1 MLISHLILAIA
12 WIVYCVLHS
21 LLAATGI
28 KQRIQKTM
36 KRSFRFYRLGY
47 TIFSFA
53 GLVAILIYQFTIK
66 STLLFIPSILTQTIA
81 AFLMAAGGI
90 VVIMMIRKYFVQMS
104 GIRWLTAE
112 RIQSKLEVSGL
123 HRYVRHP
130 LYLGTFV
137 FIWGWFLLSPSITF
151 LISNCIIT
159 IYTLIGLHFE
169 EEKLIREFGDGYIQ
183 YKKKV
188 PRLIPKF

>member
-53 GLVAILIYQFTIK
+53 GLVAILIYQFTIE
-66 STLLFIPSILTQTIA
+66 STLLFIPSILTKTIA

-137 FIWGWFLLSPSITF
+137 FIWGWFLLSPSLTF

-169 EEKLIREFGDGYIQ
+169 EEKLIREFGDEYIQ

>member
-1 MLISHLILAIA
+1 MLVSHLILAIA

-28 KQRIQKTM
+28 KQRMQKIM
-36 KRSFRFYRLGY
+36 KQNFRLYRLGY
-47 TIFSFA
+47 TIFSFI
-53 GLVAILIYQFTIK
+53 GLVAILIYQFTME
-66 STLLFIPSILTQTIA
+66 STLIFIPSILTQSIA
-81 AFLMAAGGI
+81 AILMTFGGI

-112 RIQSKLEVSGL
+112 RIESKLEISGL

-130 LYLGTFV
+130 LYLGTFA
-137 FIWGWFLLSPSITF
+137 FIWGWFLLSPSLTF

-159 IYTLIGLHFE
+159 TYTLIGLQFE
-169 EEKLIREFGDGYIQ
+169 EEKLIREFGDEYIQ

-188 PRLIPKF
+188 PRLLPKF